1 MEKILLIVQLAA
13 TVSLAGIIWLVQTVH
28 YPLFGFVGEEK
39 YKAFHVAHMNWITY
53 VVAPL
58 MILEAVSAALLI
70 FYPLENADSRVLW
83 IGAVLVVAV
92 WLSTFLLQVPLHEK
106 LARSFDASAHNLLV
120 NTNWIRTIGW
130 TLRAGIV
137 LWLVWRELK

>member
-13 TVSLAGIIWLVQTVH
+13 TLAMTGIIWLVQTVH
-28 YPLFGFVGEEK
+28 YPLFGFVGEGK
-39 YKAFHVAHMNWITY
+39 YREFHVAHMNWITY

-58 MILEAVSAALLI
+58 MILEAVSALLLV
-70 FYPLENADSRVLW
+70 FYPTPNADSRLLW
-83 IGAVLVVAV
+83 FGFALVLVV

-106 LARSFDASAHNLLV
+106 LARGYDVETHASLV
-120 NTNWIRTIGW
+120 QTNWIRTIAW
-130 TLRAGIV
+130 TLRAAIV